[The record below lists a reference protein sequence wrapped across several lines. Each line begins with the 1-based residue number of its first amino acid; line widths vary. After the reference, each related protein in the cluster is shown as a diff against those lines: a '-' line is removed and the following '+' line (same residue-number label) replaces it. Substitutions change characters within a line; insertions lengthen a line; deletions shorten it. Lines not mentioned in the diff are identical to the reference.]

1 MKFKITL
8 LLFFITINSY
18 TQNDVYFFK
27 DSFNKF
33 TIENIQ
39 NAVFLPVGKQIL
51 DKYNS
56 DTYWFKIPS
65 DTTSSN
71 YIFRILYERI
81 IKADVYQN
89 SKKLKKLHN
98 QRYLS
103 YQFSREN
110 DVYIKIN
117 PELHSYIP
125 FELLPEKKSILK
137 NNHQLLLNGF
147 YYGFAFLII
156 IYNLTYF
163 FLFKD
168 DAFLYYA
175 LFLFSMT
182 FGVFT
187 MDGMLNFYNINNSV
201 NNFLM
206 IINYVLL
213 AFFSSKFA
221 NSYLFLNVHF
231 PKLKK
236 ISYPL
241 GIVIII
247 LGVLYLVL
255 KNYYY
260 LLFLNVLVFLVLIM
274 YWFSSVLLFKK
285 NMYNKILAFAY
296 SIILF
301 SGIDYFILKF
311 LGVSVININPTT
323 IKFGSFFEMSILSI
337 AVLYRMKI
345 LRDENL
351 FMRNEIINYSSEIE
365 QLKTNNQLIHKEDS
379 LDNLSNRERE
389 IFNLIVVGKPNKEIA
404 NVLNVSI
411 NTVKFH
417 IKNIYDKLHIRS
429 RKEAIQ
435 LEKSL
440 G

>member
-1 MKFKITL
+1 MKFKITI
-8 LLFFITINSY
+8 LLFFIALKSY
-18 TQNDVYFFK
+18 TQKDVYFLK
-27 DSFNKF
+27 DSNNEF

-39 NAVFLPVGKQIL
+39 NAEFLPVEKQIL

-56 DTYWFKIPS
+56 DTYWFKIPAHKTAS
-65 DTTSSN
+65 K
-71 YIFRILYERI
+71 YIFRIVYERI
-81 IKADVYQN
+81 ITADVYQD
-89 SKKLKKLHN
+89 SKKLEKLHN

-103 YQFSREN
+103 YLFSREN
-110 DVYIKIN
+110 DVFIKIN

-125 FELLPEKKSILK
+125 FELLPEEKSILK
-137 NNHQLLLNGF
+137 NNNQLLLNGF

-156 IYNLTYF
+156 IYSFSYY

-175 LFLFSMT
+175 LFLYSMT

-187 MDGMLNFYNINNSV
+187 MDGMLNFYNINESV

-206 IINYVLL
+206 IMNYVFL

-221 NSYLFLNVHF
+221 NSYLFLSEHF

-236 ISYPL
+236 FSYSF
-241 GIVIII
+241 GVVIII

-260 LLFLNVLVFLVLIM
+260 LLFLNVLVFLLLFI

-285 NMYNKILAFAY
+285 NVYTKILAFAY
-296 SIILF
+296 PIILF

-311 LGVSVININPTT
+311 LGISVININPTT
-323 IKFGSFFEMSILSI
+323 IKIGSFFEMSILSI
-337 AVLYRMKI
+337 AVLYRMKV
-345 LRDENL
+345 LKDENL
-351 FMRNEIINYSSEIE
+351 FMRNEIINYSTEIE
-365 QLKTNNQLIHKEDS
+365 HLKTSNEVIHKEDS

-389 IFNLIVVGKPNKEIA
+389 IFNLIVLGKPNKEIA
-404 NVLNVSI
+404 SALNVSI

-429 RKEAIQ
+429 RKEAIK
-435 LEKSL
+435 LEKSIN
-440 G
+440 